1 MGKINVLS
9 EEIANMISAGEV
21 VERPASVV
29 KELVENSIDAGAT
42 SICVEIKNGG
52 MTYIRVTDNG
62 SGIED
67 DDLKKA
73 FLPHATSKIKTSEDL
88 SKIFTLG
95 FRGEALASIAAV
107 SKVEV
112 FTKTKNSSYGRMI
125 TVQGGKVLEEG
136 ETGCSD
142 GTTIIVRDLFY
153 NTPARMKFLKKDS
166 AEAGSVTDVLNK
178 IILGNPNVSI
188 KYISQS
194 KNMTSQGDGE
204 LLNSIFT
211 VYGKDFV
218 KNVIGVD
225 FEDDNV
231 KVTGFIGNSQISR
244 NTRAYQTIFI
254 NGRNIVSKVISAAL
268 SEGYKNSIMVGKFP
282 FAVINVEI
290 NPAFVDVNVHP
301 TKMEV
306 RFSDDK
312 KIFEAVYWATKN
324 ALEKKRI
331 VPQIKTETKTFVV
344 PQEIKKSKQVDI
356 NLLKDSFV
364 KEKEEYKKEV
374 PSYKPKITIDDLK
387 PKERSF
393 DVLSDNLKGFTHK
406 KETEEKLVLNEEI
419 KQEVKQEI
427 NFEKEEIKP
436 IKKEIVKPIEDT
448 NEEITKEDKLAKVDK
463 IVPSLKAGIDFR
475 VAGQIFS
482 TYIIVEKDNEMCL
495 IDQHAAH
502 ERIYFEEFY
511 ADFKNKSINSQILLI
526 PAMVN
531 LPQKLYD
538 IAIEN
543 IEFFKSLGFEVDSY
557 GNNVIALR
565 QVPAACSDCNLT
577 DIVTEIL
584 EDINKKGKADIL
596 DSELHALYTMACK
609 RAVKGNRN
617 LSLKEMES
625 IVERAYALEHIN
637 TCPHGRPI
645 EIKMSKK
652 DLEKEFKRIV

>member
-62 SGIED
+62 SGIEK
-67 DDLKKA
+67 DDLKTA

-88 SKIFTLG
+88 AKIFTLG

-112 FTKTKNSSYGRMI
+112 FTKTKNDSYGRMI
-125 TVQGGKVLEEG
+125 TVKGGKVLEEG
-136 ETGCSD
+136 ETGCSN

-194 KNMTSQGDGE
+194 KNMTSQGDGK

-218 KNVIGVD
+218 KNVIPVD
-225 FEDDNV
+225 FDDENI

-324 ALEKKRI
+324 ALEKKRV
-331 VPQIKTETKTFVV
+331 VPEIKMETKTFTV
-344 PQEIKKSKQVDI
+344 PEEIKKSKQVDI

-374 PSYKPKITIDDLK
+374 PSYKSKITINDLK
-387 PKERSF
+387 PKENSF
-393 DVLSDNLKGFTHK
+393 DMLSDNLKSF
-406 KETEEKLVLNEEI
+406 KEEKITEEKITEEKAAEEKLVEKNIIEEA
-419 KQEVKQEI
+419 
-427 NFEKEEIKP
+427 KEEVIIAE
-436 IKKEIVKPIEDT
+436 IKKEEPAKLIEKEKEVY
-448 NEEITKEDKLAKVDK
+448 EEEKTSEIN
-463 IVPSLKAGIDFR
+463 LKTGIDFKI
-475 VAGQIFS
+475 VGQIFS
-482 TYIIVEKDNEMCL
+482 TYIIVEKDGEMCI

-511 ADFKNKSINSQILLI
+511 LDFKNRSIDSQILLI
-526 PAMVN
+526 PAMVS

-538 IAIEN
+538 IAMDN
-543 IEFFKSLGFEVDSY
+543 ISFFEELGFEIDSY

-565 QVPAACSDCNLT
+565 KVAAACAECNLT
-577 DIVTEIL
+577 DLVTEIL
-584 EDINKKGKADIL
+584 EDLDKKGSADVL
-596 DSELHALYTMACK
+596 DSQLHALYTMACK

-625 IVERAYALEHIN
+625 IVERAYALKNIN

-645 EIKMSKK
+645 EIKMTKK

>member
-42 SICVEIKNGG
+42 SVCVEIKNGG

-62 SGIED
+62 SGIEK

-73 FLPHATSKIKTSEDL
+73 FLPHATSKIKTSDDL
-88 SKIFTLG
+88 AKIFTLG

-112 FTKTKNSSYGRMI
+112 FTKTKNDPYGKMI
-125 TVQGGKVLEEG
+125 TVQGGKIIEEG
-136 ETGCSD
+136 ETGCSE

-166 AEAGSVTDVLNK
+166 VEAGSITDVLNK
-178 IILGNPNVSI
+178 VILGNPSVSV

-194 KNMTSQGDGE
+194 KNMTSQGDGK
-204 LLNSIFT
+204 LINSIFT

-218 KNVIGVD
+218 KNVIPVS

-231 KVTGFIGNSQISR
+231 KVTGYIGNSQISR

-254 NGRNIVSKVISAAL
+254 NGRNIVSKTISAAL

-306 RFSDDK
+306 RFSDEK

-324 ALEKKRI
+324 ALERKRV
-331 VPQIKTETKTFVV
+331 VPEIKREVKTFSV
-344 PQEIKKSKQVDI
+344 PDEIKKSNQVDI
-356 NLLKDSFV
+356 NLLRDSFINQ
-364 KEKEEYKKEV
+364 KDAYNTKEV
-374 PSYKPKITIDDLK
+374 PHKPKITINDLK
-387 PKERSF
+387 IKEKSF
-393 DVLSDNLKGFTHK
+393 DTLSDNIKTVNQDNVV
-406 KETEEKLVLNEEI
+406 EKNYVFNEI
-419 KQEVKQEI
+419 KQSLPKDEQKS
-427 NFEKEEIKP
+427 
-436 IKKEIVKPIEDT
+436 D
-448 NEEITKEDKLAKVDK
+448 ITKPEDENIKEAN
-463 IVPSLKAGIDFR
+463 LKAGIDFKI
-475 VAGQIFS
+475 VGQIFS
-482 TYIIVEKDNEMCL
+482 TYIIIESEGEMRL

-511 ADFKNKSINSQILLI
+511 ADYKKRSIDSQILLI

-538 IAIEN
+538 VAMDN
-543 IEFFKSLGFEVDSY
+543 TEFFQSLGFEIDSF

-565 QVPAACSDCNLT
+565 KVPAACAECNLT
-577 DIVTEIL
+577 DLVTEIL
-584 EDINKKGKADIL
+584 EDLNEKGSADIL
-596 DSELHALYTMACK
+596 DSQLHALYTMACK
-609 RAVKGNRN
+609 RAIKGNRT
-617 LSLKEMES
+617 LSVSEMES
-625 IVERAYALEHIN
+625 IVERAYALKNIN

-645 EIKMSKK
+645 EIKMTKK

>member
-42 SICVEIKNGG
+42 SVCVEIKNGG

-62 SGIED
+62 SGIEE

-73 FLPHATSKIKTSEDL
+73 FLPHATSKIKTSDDL

-112 FTKTKNSSYGRMI
+112 FTKTKSAPYGKML
-125 TVQGGKVLEEG
+125 TVKGGKIIEEG
-136 ETGCSD
+136 ETGCGD

-166 AEAGSVTDVLNK
+166 AEASAVTDVINK
-178 IILGNPNVSI
+178 IILGNPNVAI

-194 KNMTSQGDGE
+194 KNMTSQGDGK
-204 LLNSIFT
+204 LVNSIFT

-218 KNVIGVD
+218 KNVIPVD
-225 FEDDNV
+225 YEDNNIKV
-231 KVTGFIGNSQISR
+231 KGFIGNSQISR

-254 NGRNIVSKVISAAL
+254 NGRNIVSKTIAAAL
-268 SEGYKNSIMVGKFP
+268 LEGYKNSIMVGKFP

-312 KIFEAVYWATKN
+312 SIFEAVYWATKN

-331 VPQIKTETKTFVV
+331 VPEIKTSAKTFEV
-344 PQEIKKSKQVDI
+344 PKEIKKSQQIDI
-356 NLLKDSFV
+356 NLLRDAFINDKNTYKNEVISF
-364 KEKEEYKKEV
+364 
-374 PSYKPKITIDDLK
+374 KPKVTINDLK
-387 PKERSF
+387 IKQQE
-393 DVLSDNLKGFTHK
+393 VTALSDNVKAC
-406 KETEEKLVLNEEI
+406 NNN
-419 KQEVKQEI
+419 KQEIVKQEI
-427 NFEKEEIKP
+427 IEKDTVEKEID
-436 IKKEIVKPIEDT
+436 KKDIPSVEIVGEQKQENKKDT
-448 NEEITKEDKLAKVDK
+448 QNEV
-463 IVPSLKAGIDFR
+463 LKAGIDFKII
-475 VAGQIFS
+475 GQIFS
-482 TYIIVEKDNEMCL
+482 TYIIIEAQDEMRI

-511 ADFKNKSINSQILLI
+511 ADFKQRSIASQILLI
-526 PAMVN
+526 PHSVN
-531 LPQKLYD
+531 LTPKLYD
-538 IAIEN
+538 IAMDN
-543 IEFFKSLGFEVDSY
+543 IEFFNSIGFEIDSF

-565 QVPAACSDCNLT
+565 KVPASCEDCNLT
-577 DIVTEIL
+577 DLVTEIL
-584 EDINKKGKADIL
+584 EALDKKGSADVL
-596 DSELHALYTMACK
+596 DTQLHALYTMACK

-617 LSLKEMES
+617 LSKEEMVS
-625 IVERAYALEHIN
+625 IVERAYALKNIN

-645 EIKMSKK
+645 EVKMTKK

>member
-374 PSYKPKITIDDLK
+374 PFYKPKITIDDLK

-436 IKKEIVKPIEDT
+436 LKKEIVKPIEDT

-584 EDINKKGKADIL
+584 EDVNKKGKADIL

>member
-42 SICVEIKNGG
+42 SVCVEIKNGG

-62 SGIED
+62 SGIEE

-73 FLPHATSKIKTSEDL
+73 FLPHATSKIKTSDDL
-88 SKIFTLG
+88 AKIFTLG

-112 FTKTKNSSYGRMI
+112 FTKTKNSPYGKML
-125 TVQGGKVLEEG
+125 TVKGGKVIEEG
-136 ETGCSD
+136 EAGCGD

-166 AEAGSVTDVLNK
+166 AEASAVTEVINK
-178 IILGNPNVSI
+178 IILGNPNVAI

-194 KNMTSQGDGE
+194 KNMTSQGDGK
-204 LLNSIFT
+204 LINSIFT
-211 VYGKDFV
+211 VYGRDFV
-218 KNVIGVD
+218 KNVIPVD
-225 FEDDNV
+225 YEDNNI
-231 KVTGFIGNSQISR
+231 KVNGFIGNSQISR

-254 NGRNIVSKVISAAL
+254 NGRNIVSKTIAAAL

-312 KIFEAVYWATKN
+312 SIFEAVYWATKN
-324 ALEKKRI
+324 ALERKRV
-331 VPQIKTETKTFVV
+331 VPEIKTSTKTFEV
-344 PQEIKKSKQVDI
+344 PKEIKQSKQIDI
-356 NLLKDSFV
+356 NLLRDAFV
-364 KEKEEYKKEV
+364 NDKS
-374 PSYKPKITIDDLK
+374 SYKNEEISFKPKVTIADLK
-387 PKERSF
+387 AKENK
-393 DVLSDNLKGFTHK
+393 VTNLSDNLKISDYS
-406 KETEEKLVLNEEI
+406 N
-419 KQEVKQEI
+419 
-427 NFEKEEIKP
+427 P
-436 IKKEIVKPIEDT
+436 IKKVATAEKTVQKEEAVEKHNAYRDVVEVIKDDIPPVSKALTINEQNDENIVSTTP
-448 NEEITKEDKLAKVDK
+448 KV
-463 IVPSLKAGIDFR
+463 LKAGIDFKI
-475 VAGQIFS
+475 VGQIFS
-482 TYIIVEKDNEMCL
+482 TYIIIEAEGEMRI

-511 ADFKNKSINSQILLI
+511 ADFNERRIDSQILLI
-526 PAMVN
+526 PHSVN
-531 LPQKLYD
+531 LTPRLYELAMD
-538 IAIEN
+538 N
-543 IEFFKSLGFEVDSY
+543 IEFFNSIGFEIDSF

-565 QVPAACSDCNLT
+565 KVPASCSDCNLT
-577 DIVTEIL
+577 DLVTEIL
-584 EDINKKGKADIL
+584 EDLDKKGSVDIL
-596 DSELHALYTMACK
+596 DTQLHALYTMACK
-609 RAVKGNRN
+609 RAVKGNKS
-617 LSLKEMES
+617 LSEKEMES
-625 IVERAYALEHIN
+625 IVERAYALKSIN

-645 EIKMSKK
+645 EIKMTKK